1 MLMSCEQETQEIPSY
16 IKINEYSLYTTA
28 RQGSNSENI
37 SDIWLYADDQL
48 IGTFELP
55 ATIPILL
62 EGETTLKIFS
72 GKKDKGISEIRIR

>member
-28 RQGSNSENI
+28 SQGSNSENI
-37 SDIWLYADDQL
+37 SDIWVYADDQL

-55 ATIPILL
+55 
-62 EGETTLKIFS
+62 FCC
-72 GKKDKGISEIRIR
+72 